1 MTIKQLHQVSI
12 FDNALQIE
20 IFSAYFEKNSIFN
33 EILSPVEDVTWDI

>member
-20 IFSAYFEKNSIFN
+20 IFSAHFEKNLIFN